1 MCTCTHELHSQTD
14 PTICHARRAQQHV
27 HRSRTLLLICMG
39 AHCGIFSDTRIQTPS
54 THNSTLLVGCH
65 PCDPVSKCFGA
76 TAVPPHHSVSA
87 SLSPV
92 HRTSYIYLS
101 HVCRLLCTV
110 APGRVQYTYIHNFIS
125 ICAVRYIT
133 SHILN
138 ACRSSGT
145 HNMIFNISCGFFC
158 SVFTF
163 ERTMN
168 WKKQN
173 IISIAISS
181 SSHWN
186 YK

>member
-101 HVCRLLCTV
+101 HVCRLLLPWPLAV
-110 APGRVQYTYIHNFIS
+110 YSIHI
-125 ICAVRYIT
+125 YIT
-133 SHILN
+133 LSLYVRCGTSH
-138 ACRSSGT
+138 
-145 HNMIFNISCGFFC
+145 
-158 SVFTF
+158 
-163 ERTMN
+163 RT
-168 WKKQN
+168 
-173 IISIAISS
+173 
-181 SSHWN
+181 
-186 YK
+186 Y